1 MFARTTL
8 VTSAVLAGSLLA
20 SAAAYAADAVKPAV
34 LYDLGGKFDKSF
46 NEGVFNGATRF
57 TKETGIKFRD
67 LEIQNEAQRE
77 QVLRKFAKD
86 GFSPIMTVGFAWE
99 TALKKVAPEYP
110 KTDFGIIDDVVDLP
124 NVQSIV
130 FKEQEG
136 SFVVGVIAAKTSK
149 TGKVGFVGGMDIP
162 LISKFECGYAQGVKY
177 ASDGKDEVF
186 ANMTGTTPAA
196 WNDPV
201 KGGELAKSQIDR
213 GADIVYAAAGA
224 TGQGVL
230 KAAADAGKFGIGVE
244 FEPERSFPRACAH
257 LDAEAR
263 RRRHL
268 QFLHGRQERNVEGWR
283 PGAGPQGR
291 RRWLRGR
298 QEQRKDSDARGEGR
312 RGRRPRKTS
321 FRARFRCTTTCPT
334 TSARRES
341 PRGEGLWHWTS
352 WPGLTRPSMF
362 VVASA
367 R

>member
-1 MFARTTL
+1 MFARITL
-8 VTSAVLAGSLLA
+8 AASAALAGSLLA
-20 SAAAYAADAVKPAV
+20 SAAACAADVKPAV

-67 LEIQNEAQRE
+67 LELQNEAQRE
-77 QVLRKFAKD
+77 QDLRKFAKR

-99 TALKKVAPEYP
+99 TALKKVAPEFP
-110 KTDFGIIDDVVDLP
+110 KTDFSIIDDVVDLP

-136 SFVVGVIAAKTSK
+136 SFVVGVIAAKTTK

-177 ASDGKDEVF
+177 ASGGKDEVF

-230 KAAADAGKFGIGVE
+230 KAAADAGKFGIGVDSNQNGLFPGHVLTSMLKHVDVATYDSFMAAKNGKWKAGVE
-244 FEPERSFPRACAH
+244 VLGLKDGGVGYAVDKNNEKILTPEAKAAA
-257 LDAEAR
+257 DQAE
-263 RRRHL
+263 
-268 QFLHGRQERNVEGWR
+268 
-283 PGAGPQGR
+283 
-291 RRWLRGR
+291 
-298 QEQRKDSDARGEGR
+298 KDIISGKIQVHDYMSDN
-312 RGRRPRKTS
+312 K
-321 FRARFRCTTTCPT
+321 CP
-334 TSARRES
+334 A
-341 PRGEGLWHWTS
+341 
-352 WPGLTRPSMF
+352 
-362 VVASA
+362 
-367 R
+367 